1 MLNCPGKA
9 RVSNYGATL
18 LRDLEFFFQTMPG
31 QHNAAS
37 MFVSQIIV
45 QILIRVDVASVL
57 VEVLVFPFV

>member
-1 MLNCPGKA
+1 MLNCPGKV

-18 LRDLEFFFQTMPG
+18 LRDLEFVFQTVLG

-37 MFVSQIIV
+37 VFVSQIIV
-45 QILIRVDVASVL
+45 QILIRVGVASVL

>member
-1 MLNCPGKA
+1 M
-9 RVSNYGATL
+9 SNYGATP
-18 LRDLEFFFQTMPG
+18 LRDLEFVFRTVHNAARQHKFPR

-45 QILIRVDVASVL
+45 QILIRVDVASIL